1 MNEEEVRQA
10 LAALDMYRAQA
21 ETLAE
26 QQQLVQVSIE
36 EYARAKETLS
46 KWKEAA
52 EDAEILVPVGG
63 NSFVYAKVAS
73 NAKALVGIGTG
84 LTIESP
90 IEDALKTID
99 ERVTELSAGLKKITD
114 SRTMVESRAAQL
126 TQMVQTEYDR
136 LQQQA
141 QGR

>member
-1 MNEEEVRQA
+1 VNEEEVRQA

-46 KWKEAA
+46 KWKDAA
-52 EDAEILVPVGG
+52 EESEILVPVGG
-63 NSFVYAKVAS
+63 NSFVFAKVIS

-84 LTIESP
+84 LTIERP
-90 IEDALKTID
+90 IEEALKTID
-99 ERVTELSAGLKKITD
+99 ERVNELTTGLKKITD
-114 SRTMVESRAAQL
+114 SRMMVESRAAQL